1 MSHLRT
7 AQAAKRAGM
16 TPSAF
21 YKAIQR
27 GTLEKAGVN
36 CNLWAGGQRRFD
48 ADEIDKLVDPAT
60 GCMRTRLGGVA
71 S

>member
-7 AQAAKRAGM
+7 SPAAKRAGM
-16 TPSAF
+16 TPAAF
-21 YKAIQR
+21 FKALQR

-36 CNLWAGGQRRFD
+36 SNLWAGGQRRFD
-48 ADEIDKLVDPAT
+48 AAELDRLMDPAT
-60 GCMRTRLGGVA
+60 GCMRARLGGG